1 MERYVVSSFFIGN
14 SSLFIL
20 NLIGRVGEAR
30 YIWRV
35 TLSEQF
41 DVVVIGGGTA
51 GLVTASGCA
60 RLGRRVALIEKEA
73 LGGDCLWTGCVPT
86 KALVATARLLHQ
98 LRHADAYGLEP
109 VEIAVDPK
117 RIMESMR
124 TAQSIT
130 AKHDDPEKFRKLGI
144 DVIEG
149 QARFVSPRE
158 VEVAGRRLYGTDIV
172 IAAGSRTAVP
182 PIPGLTE
189 TGFLDHVSFLQRDS
203 FPRSVVILGGG
214 PIGVEFAQ
222 MLRRFGADV
231 VVVELAAD
239 ICSREDGDA
248 ISAIRD
254 LLHQEGIQI
263 RTGWKGTRAE
273 RTGGQKALH
282 IESNDGRNDVI
293 NADEIFVA
301 SGRRGNIEDLG
312 LESAGVRVER
322 SYVVVDDH
330 LETTTPH
337 IWACGDI
344 HGHLQFT
351 HVAAYEA
358 VKLVRNMLFPGKST
372 VDYDN
377 IPWATY
383 TDPELAH
390 LGDTESEARRKH
402 GDGVRI
408 FKVAMEDV
416 DRAVVDRVPRGFIKF
431 ITDKKGRIL
440 GAHALCANASTVIE
454 EIVLARKQG
463 VKLGGLAQLV
473 SPYPSLADAVQKA
486 AALYYQDIGTSWLGS
501 VARRVA
507 AWTQ

>member
-1 MERYVVSSFFIGN
+1 MPEK
-14 SSLFIL
+14 
-20 NLIGRVGEAR
+20 
-30 YIWRV
+30 
-35 TLSEQF
+35 F
-41 DVVVIGGGTA
+41 DVIVIGGGTA

-109 VEIAVDPK
+109 IDIPVNAK
-117 RIMESMR
+117 RIMDSMR
-124 TAQSIT
+124 TAQNIT

-149 QARFVSPRE
+149 QARFVSARE
-158 VEVAGRRLYGTDIV
+158 VEVAGRRLYGTDII
-172 IAAGSRTAVP
+172 IATGSRTAVP
-182 PIPGLTE
+182 PVAGLAE
-189 TGFLDHVSFLQRDS
+189 TGFLDHASFLKRDS

-214 PIGVEFAQ
+214 AIGVEFAQ
-222 MLRRFGADV
+222 LLRRFGADV
-231 VVVELAAD
+231 TVVELAPD
-239 ICSREDGDA
+239 IINREDADA
-248 ISAIRD
+248 IAAVREILQD
-254 LLHQEGIQI
+254 EGIQI
-263 RTGWKGTRAE
+263 RTGWKAVRAE
-273 RTGGQKALH
+273 RTGGGKALH
-282 IESNDGRNDVI
+282 IESTDGRMDVI

-301 SGRRGNIEDLG
+301 SGRRGNVEDLG
-312 LESAGVRVER
+312 LEIAGVKVER
-322 SYVVVDDH
+322 SYVVADSY
-330 LETTTPH
+330 LQTTAPH
-337 IWACGDI
+337 IWVCGDI

-358 VKLVRNMLFPGKST
+358 IKLVRNILFPGKSA

-377 IPWATY
+377 IPWAVY

-390 LGDTESEARRKH
+390 VGETEADARRKH
-402 GDGVRI
+402 GDVVRV
-408 FKVAMEDV
+408 FKVAMGDV

-454 EIVLARKQG
+454 EIVLARNQG
-463 VKLGGLAQLV
+463 VKVGGLAQLV

-486 AALYYQDIGTSWLGS
+486 AALYYQDIGKSWLGS
-501 VARRVA
+501 LARKVA
-507 AWTQ
+507 AWSQ